1 MTKRVSDGKRDGKV
15 SLREGYQGAPLKP
28 GAKLMPPKEP
38 AAWVPAET
46 PAKQEPPKQVSKT

>member
-1 MTKRVSDGKRDGKV
+1 MAKRVTDQKSNGRT

-28 GAKLMPPKEP
+28 GAKLMPPREP

-46 PAKQEPPKQVSKT
+46 PVKEEPSKQDSKK